1 METGDPRNSVPPGRT
16 GPFFGFVSVV
26 GVLALLVSAGPLAA
40 LPDELPHLPV
50 AFWTMAALAVACDAR
65 PFVPPGRRQT
75 SAVFPSTCFTFAIL
89 LGWGLGPAVA
99 VQAVA
104 VAVSGWR
111 LGYAGW
117 RTAFNGAQYACAL
130 AAAYAVTR
138 LGSGELFDG
147 GRLHWTDVA
156 AVGGATAAWFVVNY
170 GLVSSAIRLRFGDR
184 WWPAVRLGLAY
195 ELLSTGSLLLLA
207 PVLVAAARA
216 SAALIP
222 LVLVPLF
229 AVYRMARLSAE
240 REQLADLDPL
250 TGLPNRKALLTEV
263 AEQVHLHAERAAR
276 GEPDAHLALLLL
288 DLDRFKHVNDALGH
302 AVGDRLLVEVS
313 ARLIEVVGE
322 EDLVARLGGDEFA
335 IVVPRL
341 TGTDQARERA
351 DRVVGALAEP
361 VPLDGLPLDVGGSIG
376 IALFPEHGEDFATL
390 MRHADVAMY
399 DAKHRND
406 TVAVYAPES
415 DHNSAERLS
424 LLADLRRVLE
434 SGPRPPAE
442 EPTGVRGG
450 DGAALAPA
458 PGLPD
463 PSARPARGDA
473 VPRNGTRGARRGAGS
488 ADGSGAARPRRT
500 LERSGRWGL
509 RRRERVEVRHDDEL
523 INRIVTGAD
532 PIRRRAGRPAGGAEG
547 PATAPGD
554 GDRLASATAPGDGDR
569 LASATAP
576 GDGDLPAS
584 ATAPG
589 DGDRLASAT
598 APGDRE
604 RLTPATAPQD
614 SDRRAP
620 AFGAAVA
627 DVEQPETPRGR
638 PAAMLGSPA
647 GTVSPDRPE
656 RGGPDQPESGRRAG
670 TTSDVPTP
678 ARTADRRGPGGAR
691 RSGGLDD
698 PAGDPGEITM
708 YYQPQIAIA
717 TGEVVGVEALLRW
730 RHPRR
735 GMVDPGELIQVA
747 EQSAVMRLLTRR
759 VVDDVVEQVAK
770 WSAAGLT
777 LRAALNVS
785 VRDLHTGEIADQ
797 IADRLAR
804 YGVPPDRLQVEITEG
819 ALMADPRRV
828 LASITQLHRIGVGI
842 ALDDFGTGYSSLQH
856 LRRLPLSEVKV
867 DRSFVLGMADDPDDA
882 AIVRSMIELAGA
894 LGLRVVAEGVEDERT
909 WRLLH
914 AAGCDVAQGWFHA
927 RPMPA
932 EELVTWLSRYRPVH
946 PAVAADGDGPRRPPR

>member
-1 METGDPRNSVPPGRT
+1 MGAADPRNSVPPGRVA
-16 GPFFGFVSVV
+16 PFFGFVAAVIALA
-26 GVLALLVSAGPLAA
+26 VLLSAGPLAGLPER
-40 LPDELPHLPV
+40 LPDLPA

-65 PFVPPGRRQT
+65 PFVPPGRRQS

-111 LGYAGW
+111 MGHTPW
-117 RTAFNGAQYACAL
+117 RTSFNAAQYACAL
-130 AAAYAVTR
+130 GAAYGIIR
-138 LGSGELFDG
+138 LGPGAIFDG

-156 AVGGATAAWFVVNY
+156 AVGGATAAWFAVNY

-184 WWPAVRLGLAY
+184 WWPSVRLGLAY

-240 REQLADLDPL
+240 QEQLAALDPL
-250 TGLPNRKALLTEV
+250 TGLPNRKALLAEV
-263 AEQVHLHAERAAR
+263 AEQVHLHAERTAR
-276 GEPDAHLALLLL
+276 GLPDPHLALLLI

-313 ARLIEVVGE
+313 ARLTAVVRDG
-322 EDLVARLGGDEFA
+322 DLVARLGGDEFA
-335 IVVPRL
+335 IVVPGL
-341 TGTDQARERA
+341 TGTEEARALA
-351 DRVVGALAEP
+351 DRVAAALAEP
-361 VPLDGLPLDVGGSIG
+361 VSLDGLPLDVGGSIG

-406 TVAVYAPES
+406 TVAVYAAES

-434 SGPRPPAE
+434 SGPAVPDPVG
-442 EPTGVRGG
+442 PRGG
-450 DGAALAPA
+450 DGAAL
-458 PGLPD
+458 
-463 PSARPARGDA
+463 SA
-473 VPRNGTRGARRGAGS
+473 
-488 ADGSGAARPRRT
+488 GAALPAAVGGRATAEPRGGAEPRRW
-500 LERSGRWGL
+500 RFR
-509 RRRERVEVRHDDEL
+509 RRRERPEVRHDDEL
-523 INRIVTGAD
+523 INQIVTRAD
-532 PIRRRAGRPAGGAEG
+532 PIRRRAARSTVAEEAVGFAPDAAPPDAERP
-547 PATAPGD
+547 PA
-554 GDRLASATAPGDGDR
+554 
-569 LASATAP
+569 
-576 GDGDLPAS
+576 
-584 ATAPG
+584 
-589 DGDRLASAT
+589 
-598 APGDRE
+598 
-604 RLTPATAPQD
+604 
-614 SDRRAP
+614 
-620 AFGAAVA
+620 
-627 DVEQPETPRGR
+627 
-638 PAAMLGSPA
+638 
-647 GTVSPDRPE
+647 
-656 RGGPDQPESGRRAG
+656 
-670 TTSDVPTP
+670 VPTDAAP
-678 ARTADRRGPGGAR
+678 TDTVAATRDRAVPGR
-691 RSGGLDD
+691 DED
-698 PAGDPGEITM
+698 PAGDAGEITM

-730 RHPRR
+730 WHPRR

-759 VVDDVVEQVAK
+759 VVDDVVEQLAK
-770 WSAAGLT
+770 WSAAGIAM
-777 LRAALNVS
+777 RAALNVS

-804 YGVPPDRLQVEITEG
+804 YGVRPDRLQVEITEG

-828 LASITQLHRIGVGI
+828 LASISQLHRIGVGI

-882 AIVRSMIELAGA
+882 AIVRSMIELAAA

-914 AAGCDVAQGWFHA
+914 AAGCDVAQGWFYA

-932 EELVTWLSRYRPVH
+932 EELAAWLARYRPVR
-946 PAVAADGDGPRRPPR
+946 PAVTADAEVPRRPAR

>member
-1 METGDPRNSVPPGRT
+1 MAAADPRNSVPPGRLA
-16 GPFFGFVSVV
+16 PFFGFVAAVFALA
-26 GVLALLVSAGPLAA
+26 VLISAGPLAGLRDR
-40 LPDELPHLPV
+40 LPDLPA

-65 PFVPPGRRQT
+65 PFVPPGRRES

-111 LGYAGW
+111 MGHAVW
-117 RTAFNGAQYACAL
+117 RTGFNAAQYACAL
-130 AAAYAVTR
+130 GAAYGVTR
-138 LGSGELFDG
+138 LGPGAIFDG

-156 AVGGATAAWFVVNY
+156 AVGGATAAWFAVNY

-184 WWPAVRLGLAY
+184 WWPSVRLGLAY

-229 AVYRMARLSAE
+229 AVYRMARLSTE
-240 REQLADLDPL
+240 QEQLAALDPL
-250 TGLPNRKALLTEV
+250 TGLPNRKALLAEV
-263 AEQVHLHAERAAR
+263 AEQVHLHAERVAR
-276 GEPDAHLALLLL
+276 GTPDAHLALLLI

-313 ARLIEVVGE
+313 ARLTDVVRDG
-322 EDLVARLGGDEFA
+322 DLVARLGGDEFA
-335 IVVPRL
+335 IVVPGL
-341 TGTDQARERA
+341 TGTDEARALA
-351 DRVVGALAEP
+351 DRVVAALAEP
-361 VPLDGLPLDVGGSIG
+361 VSLDGLPLDVGGSIG
-376 IALFPEHGEDFATL
+376 IAVFPEHGEDFTTL

-406 TVAVYAPES
+406 TVAVYAAES

-434 SGPRPPAE
+434 SGPVVSDPVGA
-442 EPTGVRGG
+442 RGG
-450 DGAALAPA
+450 DGAALPA
-458 PGLPD
+458 
-463 PSARPARGDA
+463 
-473 VPRNGTRGARRGAGS
+473 
-488 ADGSGAARPRRT
+488 GAALPPAVGGRTNGEPRGGGGP
-500 LERSGRWGL
+500 GRWRFR
-509 RRRERVEVRHDDEL
+509 RRRERPEVRHDDEL
-523 INRIVTGAD
+523 INEIVTRAD
-532 PIRRRAGRPAGGAEG
+532 PIRRRAARSAAAEAAVQGPPADASTGG
-547 PATAPGD
+547 
-554 GDRLASATAPGDGDR
+554 
-569 LASATAP
+569 
-576 GDGDLPAS
+576 PAS
-584 ATAPG
+584 AAPTG
-589 DGDRLASAT
+589 GPASAAST
-598 APGDRE
+598 SGPASAASTSGPASAAPTE
-604 RLTPATAPQD
+604 
-614 SDRRAP
+614 AP
-620 AFGAAVA
+620 APVRVRAV
-627 DVEQPETPRGR
+627 PGR
-638 PAAMLGSPA
+638 
-647 GTVSPDRPE
+647 DE
-656 RGGPDQPESGRRAG
+656 
-670 TTSDVPTP
+670 
-678 ARTADRRGPGGAR
+678 
-691 RSGGLDD
+691 D

-759 VVDDVVEQVAK
+759 VVDDVVEQLAK
-770 WSAAGLT
+770 WSAAGIT

-804 YGVPPDRLQVEITEG
+804 YGVRPDRLQVEITEG

-828 LASITQLHRIGVGI
+828 LATISQLHRIGVGI

-932 EELVTWLSRYRPVH
+932 EELAAWLARYRPVR
-946 PAVAADGDGPRRPPR
+946 PAVTADAEVPRRPTR